1 MISPAMEYLADRAYP
16 EMAGAVRAVIES
28 TISIWEA
35 GVRKALPGAENLS
48 FDQLRDD
55 LPKVLGQVADALA
68 VEGLYSV
75 ESLVDAAPKHGAVR
89 YDQGFKLSELFV
101 EYSLLR
107 GILVQSVI
115 ANLGRT
121 LTAQEFVALSSAL
134 DITLRRTVSRFV
146 DHLTEEVKSASEAQ
160 SKYLSFL
167 SHDLRGGLNG
177 AFLMIEVLRRE
188 LAGEKRLAETLDDLD
203 AMRRSLLET
212 VATMDRFL
220 HAERFRKGKVQI
232 NPAVFGLRS
241 FLVES
246 IAHFAYQ
253 ARDKKVEL
261 DVDLPGDLTITSDRE
276 LLTLI
281 FQNMISNALKYTRP
295 NTRVTIS
302 GTDGQ
307 ERCTI
312 AIADQG
318 PGIAPERLKDVFNAF
333 SRGETHGQPGV
344 GLGLSIARQAAQHLG
359 AKIWVESEVG
369 KGSTFYVELPKELKK

>member
-1 MISPAMEYLADRAYP
+1 MEYLADRAYP